1 MDIRH
6 LKYFVAVYEQGSV
19 SAASRQCFV
28 AQPSLSAAIRQLE
41 QQLNV
46 TLFLRQ
52 PKGVTPTEDGER
64 LYGHACRLLGQ
75 FQALQ
80 RSFTEPVDKIRF
92 RLGLIR
98 ALGVER
104 MSDLLRQFSLQL
116 PGLELQLVE
125 PDEPCDARIIS
136 PELLKSG
143 EQFQPMYHDHFQLAL
158 PAGHPLALKQQIH
171 LQDFSGLALIKRTP
185 CEAWQKLYPELVR
198 QGIKPDIR
206 ADIHTIEYA
215 LGLVSAGVACALV
228 PDFEQLQQRQ
238 DLVLR
243 PIAITGLE
251 RRIGLAYSP
260 VQASGSALET
270 LLRLCQKLAIPLADQ
285 TLSQNEA

>member
-19 SAASRQCFV
+19 SAASRQCFI

-41 QQLNV
+41 QQLDV
-46 TLFLRQ
+46 TLFKRL

-64 LYGHACRLLGQ
+64 LYGHACRLLSQ

-92 RLGLIR
+92 RLGLVR

-104 MSDLLRQFSLQL
+104 MSDLLRQFSVQL

-125 PDEPCDARIIS
+125 PDDSCDARIITE
-136 PELLKSG
+136 ELLKSG
-143 EQFQPMYHDHFQLAL
+143 EQFQPMYHDQFQLAL
-158 PAGHPLALKQQIH
+158 PAGYPLALKPMIE
-171 LQDFSGLALIKRTP
+171 LQDFHQLALIKRTP
-185 CEAWQKLYPELVR
+185 CEAWQRLYPALVR
-198 QGIKPDIR
+198 QGIEPDIR
-206 ADIHTIEYA
+206 ADIQTIEYA

-228 PDFEQLQQRQ
+228 PDFEQLRQRQ
-238 DLVLR
+238 DVLLR
-243 PIAITGLE
+243 PINMTGLT
-251 RRIGLAYSP
+251 RRIGLAYHP
-260 VQASGSALET
+260 VKTSGVALET
-270 LLRLCQKLAIPLADQ
+270 LLRLCQKLAA
-285 TLSQNEA
+285 

>member
-80 RSFTEPVDKIRF
+80 RSFTAPVNKIRF
-92 RLGLIR
+92 RLGLSR

-104 MSDLLRQFSLQL
+104 MSDLLRQFSQQV

-125 PDEPCDARIIS
+125 PDAACDARIIA
-136 PELLKSG
+136 PEQLKTG
-143 EQFQPMYHDHFQLAL
+143 EKFQPMYHDQFQLAM
-158 PAGHPLALKQQIH
+158 PAGHPLALQQSIQ

-198 QGIKPDIR
+198 QGIQPDIR

-238 DLVLR
+238 DLLLR
-243 PIAITGLE
+243 PIAMTGLE
-251 RRIGLAYSP
+251 RRIGLAYRP
-260 VQASGSALET
+260 VQASGLALET
-270 LLRLCQKLAIPLADQ
+270 LLRLCQKLALP
-285 TLSQNEA
+285 